1 MDYREQYDRYVA
13 MIEETIEK
21 ILPQT
26 ETDCPERPCRFP
38 GICVRRCVTACWRA
52 ANVCARCCCW
62 RHATCWAEISA
73 RRACLAA
80 ALEMIHTYSLIH
92 DDLPGMDNDDYRRGR
107 LTNHKVFGEGF
118 AILAGDGLLN
128 YAYECILKNAL
139 DYGANLEGHILAAR
153 EIAQRA
159 GVGGMVAG
167 QSIDLLSEHR
177 EPNEATLHYI
187 HMHKTADLLTA
198 PLLAAAYIAGADEKS
213 IAALRTFGA
222 CVGLAFQIDDDLL
235 DVMGDAKDLGKQTG
249 MDEQR
254 GQDDVAVAG
263 RRGGGAEKVARA
275 VDTGRRSACSLW
287 RFGVVPA
294 RICRGAGKEKEV
306 RNRGSKRGGY
316 ITGDHQQPHHSGGGA
331 GVGHRTGDQGAFDA
345 WPSAESLITRGCSVP
360 AVCRLR
366 IRRWRARC

>member
-1 MDYREQYDRYVA
+1 MDYREQYQRYVA
-13 MIEETIEK
+13 MVEETIEQV
-21 ILPQT
+21 LPQT
-26 ETDCPERPCRFP
+26 EEECPDEMRIPKRLCEAMRYSLLAGGKRIRP
-38 GICVRRCVTACWRA
+38 VLLL
-52 ANVCARCCCW
+52 
-62 RHATCWAEISA
+62 ATCEMLGGDIRQA
-73 RRACLAA
+73 RVPAA

-139 DYGANLEGHILAAR
+139 DHGGNLEGHVRAAR

-167 QSIDLLSEHR
+167 QSIDLLSEHH

-198 PLLAAAYIAGADEKS
+198 PLLAAAYIAGADEKTIS
-213 IAALRTFGA
+213 ALTTFGA

-235 DVMGDAKDLGKQTG
+235 DVLGDAKDLGKQTG

-254 GQDDVAVAG
+254 GKMTWPALVGVEAARQKSQALW
-263 RRGGGAEKVARA
+263 AEAENALSGFGEAAWFLRA
-275 VDTGRRSACSLW
+275 FAEAL
-287 RFGVVPA
+287 A
-294 RICRGAGKEKEV
+294 
-306 RNRGSKRGGY
+306 KRKK
-316 ITGDHQQPHHSGGGA
+316 
-331 GVGHRTGDQGAFDA
+331 
-345 WPSAESLITRGCSVP
+345 
-360 AVCRLR
+360 
-366 IRRWRARC
+366 